1 LFTEDDLG
9 FVVVASRFPPLL
21 SSAVV
26 GGCLIA
32 SLVLDTNEGPDVNS
46 LYWVNTMRDSFT
58 CNPRFSGLR
67 LNSPFCVVVK
77 LVHFLSLSRLLSHHP
92 SSHVIEF
99 ALEVI
104 FVHAHFIVCGAAMV
118 MGVISIFLTL
128 RRVLHKSGV
137 QPTPHFEPTSLTLNQ
152 KSYLLALIINHL

>member
-1 LFTEDDLG
+1 MFTEDDLG

-58 CNPRFSGLR
+58 CNVRFSGL
-67 LNSPFCVVVK
+67 
-77 LVHFLSLSRLLSHHP
+77 
-92 SSHVIEF
+92 
-99 ALEVI
+99 
-104 FVHAHFIVCGAAMV
+104 
-118 MGVISIFLTL
+118 
-128 RRVLHKSGV
+128 
-137 QPTPHFEPTSLTLNQ
+137 
-152 KSYLLALIINHL
+152 LLAGSFFSFSVHDCSFPFGVTHCCFIHM